1 MENKKKF
8 KYNYHAIQQSHF
20 WVYTWTPMFIIA
32 LFDITKIGKQPKCQ
46 SMDEQVKKMWY
57 KYTVEYYSAM
67 RKKEIL
73 FVETQVNNEDIM
85 LH

>member
-1 MENKKKF
+1 
-8 KYNYHAIQQSHF
+8 
-20 WVYTWTPMFIIA
+20 
-32 LFDITKIGKQPKCQ
+32 
-46 SMDEQVKKMWY
+46 MDEQVKKMWY

-73 FVETQVNNEDIM
+73 LFAETQVNYEDIM